1 MSMYDAFKYFT
12 KMAELVADDTA
23 PSETAVVA
31 RGLGRHY
38 GPVTALDGID
48 LSIRKG
54 EIYGFLGPN
63 GAGKSTLV
71 RVLCTLL
78 RPDEGVAYVAGHD
91 VALEPQAVRRR
102 IGVALQEAALDES
115 QSGRELLAL
124 QGRLYGMDRS
134 RIRRRIAEVL
144 ELVDIGDAIDRRIA
158 TYSGGMKR
166 RLDLAAAL
174 VHNPEVLFLDEPT
187 TGLDPLSRS
196 AVWNEIRRLNSEL
209 GMTIF
214 LTTQYLDE
222 ADALAD
228 RVGIIDGGRLV
239 AEGTPAALKRS
250 IGKDL
255 IVADVDRLDPAV
267 VRTLEKLPGVDA
279 VIHGARPDHRQHVRR
294 SRRAESGRHR
304 PRQDRAQG
312 EDPDGAYPDPRRCLH
327 GADGFPHWSRRRSMT
342 LAQSDIRGS
351 EAGFGHD
358 IGAVA
363 GRALRQIPREPTS
376 VIPAVFV
383 PAFFYVVN
391 LGALE
396 NVAQRAGGFNYK
408 AFLIPMAIAFAVTGM
423 SRAPTLVTDIQ
434 GGYFDRLCMT
444 PVRRSALLLG
454 LMVAD
459 VGVLVA
465 LCVPVLAMGFLVGVR
480 FATGLPGLVVFV
492 VFCALWGLVFTG
504 FPYAVA
510 LKTGSPAAVNAC
522 FIVFFPL
529 FFLTDAV
536 VPKGALTGW
545 FSTIAT
551 YNPVTYLLGALR
563 SLITTGW
570 VATNL
575 LQGLAAVTG
584 IGVVSMSMALLALRG
599 RIRQNR

>member
-1 MSMYDAFKYFT
+1 
-12 KMAELVADDTA
+12 
-23 PSETAVVA
+23 
-31 RGLGRHY
+31 
-38 GPVTALDGID
+38 
-48 LSIRKG
+48 
-54 EIYGFLGPN
+54 
-63 GAGKSTLV
+63 
-71 RVLCTLL
+71 
-78 RPDEGVAYVAGHD
+78 
-91 VALEPQAVRRR
+91 
-102 IGVALQEAALDES
+102 
-115 QSGRELLAL
+115 
-124 QGRLYGMDRS
+124 
-134 RIRRRIAEVL
+134 
-144 ELVDIGDAIDRRIA
+144 
-158 TYSGGMKR
+158 
-166 RLDLAAAL
+166 
-174 VHNPEVLFLDEPT
+174 
-187 TGLDPLSRS
+187 
-196 AVWNEIRRLNSEL
+196 
-209 GMTIF
+209 
-214 LTTQYLDE
+214 
-222 ADALAD
+222 
-228 RVGIIDGGRLV
+228 
-239 AEGTPAALKRS
+239 
-250 IGKDL
+250 
-255 IVADVDRLDPAV
+255 
-267 VRTLEKLPGVDA
+267 
-279 VIHGARPDHRQHVRR
+279 
-294 SRRAESGRHR
+294 
-304 PRQDRAQG
+304 
-312 EDPDGAYPDPRRCLH
+312 
-327 GADGFPHWSRRRSMT
+327 MT
-342 LAQSDIRGS
+342 LGQRDVGGS

-396 NVAQRAGGFNYK
+396 NLAQRAGGFDYK

-459 VGVLVA
+459 VVVLVA

-492 VFCALWGLVFTG
+492 AFCAVWCLVFTG

-599 RIRQNR
+599 RIRLDR